1 MSIAVAM
8 KDVSKARA
16 ISEKIF
22 ASDPENGK
30 TQLLL
35 FKLAI
40 VRNDDN
46 LGAYLKL
53 VLIIE

>member
-1 MSIAVAM
+1 MAVAM

-22 ASDPENGK
+22 AINPEDSK

-40 VRNDDN
+40 VRDEDN
-46 LGAYLKL
+46 LGAY
-53 VLIIE
+53 

>member
-1 MSIAVAM
+1 M